1 VAVNNPS
8 DNKGMLRQLILVR
21 FKVIQRAAVMYT
33 RVPKRI
39 WIYLSIDRLVK
50 GTLSLM
56 VALTNRNPFPP
67 ALGVISSLL
76 ESHGCDSSQL
86 GINIGLQR
94 ENNIS
99 GSKVSPACK
108 LPL

>member
-1 VAVNNPS
+1 
-8 DNKGMLRQLILVR
+8 
-21 FKVIQRAAVMYT
+21 
-33 RVPKRI
+33 
-39 WIYLSIDRLVK
+39 
-50 GTLSLM
+50 M

-99 GSKVSPACK
+99 GSKVSPACS